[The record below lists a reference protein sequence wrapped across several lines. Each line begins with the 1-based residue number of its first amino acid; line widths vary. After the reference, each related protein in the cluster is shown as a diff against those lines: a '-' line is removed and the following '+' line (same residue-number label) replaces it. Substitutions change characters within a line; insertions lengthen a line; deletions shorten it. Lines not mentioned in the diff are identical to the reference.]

1 MVTGEQCD
9 HAAVLAPSLMFIV
22 YQSCALKLNHQNK
35 FLDIQP
41 NSNYYTKFLVYVL
54 KI

>member
-1 MVTGEQCD
+1 MANGEQCD
-9 HAAVLAPSLMFIV
+9 YAAVLAPSLMFIV
-22 YQSCALKLNHQNK
+22 DQSCALKLNHQNQ

-41 NSNYYTKFLVYVL
+41 NSNYTKFLVYVL